1 MSLTT
6 LASQA
11 FKLWWL
17 QAILMIAEVGFASFL
32 ALLFFRES
40 VPLYHLF
47 FAQAAGAL
55 FVTIYLVMR
64 RVFFSR
70 GDIRLGFL
78 LSMVGFSFLF
88 LPFSIGVYYAYM
100 IFSYVSI
107 MTFFTPY
114 NILFFERTPK
124 ERRLRDMTMYFAIF
138 VVVGIVAP
146 LVGAELFEW
155 LGLKPFLSIAIA
167 CYGLGFFLAGFV
179 KKERYPFSIPALFS
193 CLKRVRTITL
203 LDGMI
208 SKIFGIIP
216 LYALL
221 YITSTRDFGAFLS
234 IISLVALF
242 FSFRIA
248 KQSDATQNRVRF
260 LYPLSVM
267 MGCLV
272 VLFGFVN
279 SFWPFFVITLF
290 FKGLDVILAPIRS
303 NIMQDA
309 VPHAPVNWVARE
321 VFLNIG
327 RSIVMAIMG
336 CGFLFG
342 VEQTVFLFLGILP
355 ILFPLLVFRK
365 KVYAP
370 AY

>member
-17 QAILMIAEVGFASFL
+17 QAILMIAEAGFASFL

-55 FVTIYLVMR
+55 FVTVYL
-64 RVFFSR
+64 
-70 GDIRLGFL
+70 
-78 LSMVGFSFLF
+78 
-88 LPFSIGVYYAYM
+88 
-100 IFSYVSI
+100 
-107 MTFFTPY
+107 
-114 NILFFERTPK
+114 
-124 ERRLRDMTMYFAIF
+124 
-138 VVVGIVAP
+138 
-146 LVGAELFEW
+146 
-155 LGLKPFLSIAIA
+155 
-167 CYGLGFFLAGFV
+167 
-179 KKERYPFSIPALFS
+179 
-193 CLKRVRTITL
+193 
-203 LDGMI
+203 
-208 SKIFGIIP
+208 
-216 LYALL
+216 
-221 YITSTRDFGAFLS
+221 
-234 IISLVALF
+234 
-242 FSFRIA
+242 
-248 KQSDATQNRVRF
+248 
-260 LYPLSVM
+260 
-267 MGCLV
+267 
-272 VLFGFVN
+272 
-279 SFWPFFVITLF
+279 
-290 FKGLDVILAPIRS
+290 VILAPIRS

-342 VEQTVFLFLGILP
+342 VEQTVFLFLGMLP
-355 ILFPLLVFRK
+355 ILFPLFVFRK

>member
-6 LASQA
+6 LTSQS

-17 QAILMIAEVGFASFL
+17 QAILMIAEIGFASLL

-55 FVTIYLVMR
+55 FVTIYLIMR

-88 LPFSIGVYYAYM
+88 LPFSIGVYYVYM

-146 LVGAELFEW
+146 IMGAELFER
-155 LGLKPFLSIAIA
+155 LGLKPFLAIAIM
-167 CYGLGFFLAGFV
+167 CYGLGFLLAGFV
-179 KKERYPFSIPALFS
+179 KKERYPFSFQELFS
-193 CLKRVRTITL
+193 CLKRVRTITT

-208 SKIFGIIP
+208 GKIFAVIP

-221 YITSTRDFGAFLS
+221 YITSARDFGAFLS
-234 IISLVALF
+234 VMSLVALF

-248 KQSDATQNRVRF
+248 KQSDASQNRVQF
-260 LYPLSVM
+260 LYPLSII

-272 VLFGFVN
+272 MLLGFTN
-279 SFWPFFVITLF
+279 SFWPFFLITLF
-290 FKGLDVILAPIRS
+290 VKGLDVILAPIRS

-327 RSIVMAIMG
+327 RAAVMGFVG
-336 CGFLFG
+336 CSFLFG
-342 VEQTVFLFLGILP
+342 LERISFFLLGILP

-370 AY
+370 AH